1 MPLHHRPS
9 KSLNPCGTG
18 TLSGVPQGSFCLF
31 FQQNPSKFMKKI
43 LLNPAFWLKVM
54 RISSVQIVLLLVF
67 GGISSAADIEAQVLD
82 KLVSVHVEGQGIGK
96 ALRQIEKQATIRFVF
111 SPQVIKSGQKINI
124 RSQQERLGELLEKM
138 LVPLGIR
145 YEVSG
150 KYILLS
156 DDAGKTLPPEERNSA
171 ALPPDPD
178 RVVKGKVTGENG
190 EALPG
195 VSVVLKGT
203 RRGTISA
210 ADGSFELAVPEDG
223 NDRLVF
229 SFVGY
234 LPREIEIGT
243 RGVVDMVL
251 KVDEKSLEEVVVVG
265 YGVQSR
271 ETLTTSVTK
280 LDAKVLENIPYAN
293 ATAALQG
300 TVSGVRVQNTSGQ
313 PGVAPRVIV
322 RGGTSINNPNG
333 AAPMYIVDGVIRP
346 DMNNINARDIESIQ
360 VLKDAAATS
369 VYGARGSNGVVIITT
384 KSGKSG
390 KTTINYNYDLATS
403 KVAKTYDLLS
413 ARDFIYFQ
421 RQGIYIT
428 ATRKNPSQL
437 PNLGIASAGGTGNDL
452 TNLTQYTTQYL
463 TPENQHKLNEGWQS
477 MQDPIDPSGTIIF
490 QETDFN
496 ALTFRTGISH
506 NHNISVSGGTE
517 KATFNGGIGYLN
529 NNGTAVHSFYRRLSV
544 NLNGDLKVRDNLT
557 VFGRVLYADTD
568 FNNLG
573 TGLFGDPFGSGG
585 IPAPTMKYK
594 YEDGTLAPG
603 GIYGGIYNRQDRK
616 NTSYNF
622 TLVSGARW
630 DILPG
635 LSFEPQLSIYRT
647 DTDSRFFQK
656 TYLDALGNRNAGTRD
671 ANGSNVKLIQR
682 QADAVLSYV
691 RVFGHTHN
699 LEAKAGFSYFGRE
712 NSSLSAAGRNAASDL
727 VPTLNASGTPVTV
740 SSAVSKQAILG
751 YFSRINYDYMQKYLL
766 TLNARFDGASNL
778 GGNHKWGFFPGV
790 SAGWN
795 LHREEFWKQLPDDLS
810 QLKLRASYGVNGNIG
825 NLGDYQ
831 AQGQYNVGIQ
841 YGGIAAIQNTV
852 LANQAL
858 KWEESRTFDVGLD
871 LGLFN
876 NRLSMLLDYYKR
888 LTENLITSLTLPHST
903 GFGSILTNL
912 GSLENK
918 GLEIEL
924 TARLFP
930 GSHPFQW
937 DISFN
942 ASKVENK
949 IRRLPDNGVEN
960 NRIGGISIWD
970 PAKKEYAWM
979 GGLQEGGRM
988 GDLFAYR
995 QLGIYATDD
1004 EAAAGPVDMLVVGA
1018 DKTKYGG
1025 DVNWLD
1031 SDNNG
1036 IIDARDR
1043 VYVGNIYPTWTGGL
1057 SSSLSFK
1064 NINLLIRTDYTTGHT
1079 SQNETRQRLLQQ
1091 TTGQNALHADL
1102 LRSWQKQ
1109 GDVTDIPR
1117 FYWADQQAQAN
1128 YSRLNSEFFER
1139 GDFLALREVTL
1150 SYFLTDKLLQKLRLN
1165 GLRLNLT
1172 GNNLHYFTGY
1182 RGLNPEEGGTDYGRY
1197 PIPRNI
1203 IFGVNIV
1210 L

>member
-1 MPLHHRPS
+1 
-9 KSLNPCGTG
+9 
-18 TLSGVPQGSFCLF
+18 
-31 FQQNPSKFMKKI
+31 MKII

-67 GGISSAADIEAQVLD
+67 AGISSAADSKAQLLD
-82 KLVSVHVEGQGIGK
+82 KLVSVHVEDQGIGK
-96 ALRQIEKQATIRFVF
+96 ALRQIEKQATIKFVF
-111 SPQVIKSGQKINI
+111 SPQVIKSGQKINF
-124 RSQQERLGELLEKM
+124 RSQQEKLGKLLDKM

-156 DDAGKTLPPEERNSA
+156 DDTGKPPAQQENSPRA
-171 ALPPDPD
+171 VLADPD
-178 RVVKGKVTGENG
+178 RVIRGKITGESG

-195 VSVVLKGT
+195 VSVVLKDRQKGT
-203 RRGTISA
+203 VSA
-210 ADGSFELAVPEDG
+210 VDGSFELTVAEGG
-223 NDRLVF
+223 NVILVF

-234 LPREIEIGT
+234 LSREIEIGA
-243 RGVVDMVL
+243 RGIVDVAL
-251 KVDEKSLEEVVVVG
+251 KVDEKSLKEVVVVG

-271 ETLTTSVTK
+271 ETLTTSITK
-280 LDAKVLENIPYAN
+280 LDKKVLENIPYAN
-293 ATAALQG
+293 AATALQG

-313 PGVAPRVIV
+313 PGMAPRVIV

-333 AAPMYIVDGVIRP
+333 ANPMYIVDGVIRP

-360 VLKDAAATS
+360 VLKDAASTS

-390 KTTINYNYDLATS
+390 KTTINYNYDLSTS
-403 KVAKTYDLLS
+403 KVSKTYDLLS

-421 RQGIYIT
+421 RQGIYAT

-463 TPENQHKLNEGWQS
+463 TPENQYKLNEGWES
-477 MQDPIDPSGTIIF
+477 MQDPIDPSKTIIF

-496 ALTFRTGISH
+496 ALTYRTGISH

-529 NNGTAVHSFYRRLSV
+529 NNGTAIRSFYKRLSV
-544 NLNGDLKVRDNLT
+544 NLNGDLKVKDNLS

-585 IPAPTMKYK
+585 IPAPTMKHK
-594 YEDGTLAPG
+594 FEDGNLAPG
-603 GIYGGIYNRQDRK
+603 GIYGGIYSRQDRK

-622 TLVSGARW
+622 TLVSGASW
-630 DILPG
+630 KILPG

-647 DTDSRFFQK
+647 NTDSRFFQK
-656 TYLDALGNRNAGTRD
+656 TYQDALGNLNAGNRD
-671 ANGSNVKLIQR
+671 ANGSNAKLIQR

-691 RVFGHTHN
+691 SVFNNLHN
-699 LEAKAGFSYFGRE
+699 LEAKVGFSYFGRE
-712 NSSLSAAGRNAASDL
+712 NSSLSASGRNAASDL
-727 VPTLNASGTPVTV
+727 VPTLNASGMPVSVGGTE
-740 SSAVSKQAILG
+740 SKQAILG
-751 YFSRINYDYMQKYLL
+751 YFSRINYDYQQKYLL

-778 GGNHKWGFFPGV
+778 GQDHKWGFFPGI

-795 LHREEFWKQLPDDLS
+795 LHREVFWEQLPDQLS

-831 AQGQYNVGIQ
+831 AQGQYNVDIQ
-841 YGGIAAIQNTV
+841 YGGVAAIQNTV

-858 KWEESRTFDVGLD
+858 KWEQSQTFDVGFD
-871 LGLFN
+871 LGMFN
-876 NRLSMLLDYYKR
+876 NRLSVLFDYYKR
-888 LTENLITSLTLPHST
+888 TTKNLITSLTLPHST
-903 GFGSILTNL
+903 GFGSIMTNL

-924 TARLFP
+924 TARLLP
-930 GSHPFQW
+930 ASNPFQW

-942 ASKVENK
+942 ASKVKNK
-949 IRRLPDNGVEN
+949 ILKLPDNGVEN
-960 NRIGGISIWD
+960 NRIGGILIWD
-970 PAKKEYAWM
+970 PRRNDYAWT
-979 GGLQEGGRM
+979 GGLQEGGRL

-1004 EAAAGPVDMLVVGA
+1004 EAAAGPLDMLVVGTN
-1018 DKTKYGG
+1018 KTKYGG

-1031 SDNNG
+1031 ADNNG
-1036 IIDARDR
+1036 TIDARDR
-1043 VYVGNIYPTWTGGL
+1043 VYVGNIYPTWTGGF

-1064 NINLLIRTDYTTGHT
+1064 NINLLVRTDYTTGHI

-1109 GDVTDIPR
+1109 GDITDIPK

-1128 YSRLNSEFFER
+1128 YSRSNSEFFER
-1139 GDFLALREVTL
+1139 GDFLALREITL
-1150 SYFLTDKLLQKLRLN
+1150 SYSLAHKLIEKLRIN
-1165 GLRLNLT
+1165 GLRVNIT
-1172 GNNLHYFTGY
+1172 GNNLHYFTRY
-1182 RGLNPEEGGTDYGRY
+1182 KGLNPEEGGTDYGRY

-1203 IFGVNIV
+1203 IFGVNLI